1 MLRQEKGITLVALI
15 ITVIILIILAA
26 VSIAALTSGGF
37 IPLTVN
43 ASQDYSAAQN
53 NEARFF
59 DYWDN
64 SLQMIEYNIKH
75 IESGAGA

>member
-43 ASQDYSAAQN
+43 ASQDYARAQN
-53 NEARFF
+53 NEGKLF
-59 DYWDN
+59 DYYFNSMLMLEDN
-64 SLQMIEYNIKH
+64 LAKITDTVE
-75 IESGAGA
+75 